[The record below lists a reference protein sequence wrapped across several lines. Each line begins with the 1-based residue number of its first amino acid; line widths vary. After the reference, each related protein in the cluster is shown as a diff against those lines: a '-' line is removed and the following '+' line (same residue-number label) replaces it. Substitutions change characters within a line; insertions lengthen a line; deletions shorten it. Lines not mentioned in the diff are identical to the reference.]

1 MHRISEGC
9 RTTLWQPFKARQSHL
24 GTGQMEEHFQSRG
37 NARHAFTMEFL
48 KKLKMELPF
57 DPVIPL
63 LGLYPKRPK
72 KHQSKRTYAH
82 QCSQQHN
89 LQ

>member
-1 MHRISEGC
+1 MHRISAGC
-9 RTTLWQPFKARQSHL
+9 HTTLWQPFKARQSHL

-37 NARHAFTMEFL
+37 NARHAFSMEFL
-48 KKLKMELPF
+48 KKLKMALPC
-57 DPVIPL
+57 DPAIPL
-63 LGLYPKRPK
+63 LGLY
-72 KHQSKRTYAH
+72 SKNSKIPIQKTYAP